1 MQFFVVWKRS
11 LLPKVPLWHFQLD
24 LAKSNK
30 SLDPIKNMLYF
41 WEFNVSLLWHLTKL
55 RPEQKSAS
63 PLWRL
68 KIISILHII
77 CTDEAPS
84 CFFVWN
90 IHDYG
95 YNDDTLIY
103 ISHLH
108 KNNPNIPILPL
119 YIVYFENIS
128 AFCKYHHFPILAT
141 ALVELL
147 RAQYLLYLEATQF
160 FISSASSFTG
170 RLFWKRSFM
179 KLFIFTRVGQSKYI
193 LQ

>member
-1 MQFFVVWKRS
+1 MKHQVF
-11 LLPKVPLWHFQLD
+11 L
-24 LAKSNK
+24 
-30 SLDPIKNMLYF
+30 
-41 WEFNVSLLWHLTKL
+41 
-55 RPEQKSAS
+55 
-63 PLWRL
+63 
-68 KIISILHII
+68 
-77 CTDEAPS
+77 
-84 CFFVWN
+84 WN

-128 AFCKYHHFPILAT
+128 AFCKYHHFPFLAT

-160 FISSASSFTG
+160 FISSASSFKG
-170 RLFWKRSFM
+170 RLFWKRSFL
-179 KLFIFTRVGQSKYI
+179 KLFILVHGPMKMVHIFLTPKYSLAMAICRDFCSVFFFTKWQFDLFLRFGQKWKLSKEI
-193 LQ
+193 RICANT